1 MLRLKELR
9 EDKNI
14 SQKEVADAIRTNQS
28 TIARWESGEHFP
40 SSEFLIRLADLFQ
53 CTTDYLL
60 GREDDFG
67 NVSANA
73 NLSPEEDNL
82 LCLYRRA
89 SSSVKPMI
97 IEDVS
102 RAVLYSEAGRKDA
115 ENHKNGNK

>member
-1 MLRLKELR
+1 VRIHVSPLRVE
-9 EDKNI
+9 
-14 SQKEVADAIRTNQS
+14 
-28 TIARWESGEHFP
+28 
-40 SSEFLIRLADLFQ
+40 
-53 CTTDYLL
+53 
-60 GREDDFG
+60 G

-82 LCLYRRA
+82 LRLYRRA

>member
-82 LCLYRRA
+82 LRLYRRA

-115 ENHKNGNK
+115 ETHKNGNK